1 MGGGKGY
8 IRSKNVA
15 EYFRRKGGSILLKVL
30 VRRSILFLGLGS
42 LLYRL
47 WLFSGIIYADFHSML
62 FRSKVLDL
70 NLLLEHSPIIGQYF

>member
-1 MGGGKGY
+1 M
-8 IRSKNVA
+8 
-15 EYFRRKGGSILLKVL
+15 
-30 VRRSILFLGLGS
+30 FLGLGS

-62 FRSKVLDL
+62 FRSKMLDL